1 MDDLVVRALS
11 ELVPGG
17 VRRRE
22 LPRGHRT
29 LRWVESGSGSPAVV
43 FDAALGEPGSLA
55 WAGVVPAVAARTRVV
70 AYDRAGLG
78 ASDPV
83 SPLTLDV
90 QVGDLTAVIR
100 EAGGGRA
107 CVVVGHSWGGLLAQ
121 LVALDHPDL
130 IAGLVLVDPAQE
142 AYLAALPAEELQQG
156 VAFGDSILQQ
166 HADGGLAGT
175 IRDVFG
181 PFARRLTN
189 DQRLQDLILEAHVW
203 CYATPSQARMVRDE
217 HRLVI
222 ESLPGI
228 RQARA
233 GRTLPDVP
241 VAVFSATTGRPERER
256 EVWTGLNAQV
266 AASVPKGE
274 HVVLADT
281 SHAVNQERPGHI
293 ANTVNGILD
302 DSQASTA
309 AGDTSGQDR
318 PGS

>member
-1 MDDLVVRALS
+1 MPV
-11 ELVPGG
+11 
-17 VRRRE
+17 
-22 LPRGHRT
+22 
-29 LRWVESGSGSPAVV
+29 
-43 FDAALGEPGSLA
+43 
-55 WAGVVPAVAARTRVV
+55 VAARTRVV

-130 IAGLVLVDPAQE
+130 IAGLMLVDPAQE
-142 AYLAALPAEELQQG
+142 AYLAALPAEELHEG

-181 PFARRLTN
+181 PFARRLTD
-189 DQRLQDLILEAHVW
+189 DQRLQDLILEAYVW
-203 CYATPSQARMVRDE
+203 CYATRSQARMVRDE

-228 RQARA
+228 RQAPV
-233 GRTLPDVP
+233 GRTLPDIP
-241 VAVFSATTGRPERER
+241 VVVFSATTGRPERER
-256 EVWTGLNAQV
+256 EMWTGLNAQL
-266 AASVPKGE
+266 AASVPKGK

-281 SHAVNQERPGHI
+281 SHAVNQERPAHI
-293 ANTVNGILD
+293 ASTVNRILD
-302 DSQASTA
+302 DSQARTSA
-309 AGDTSGQDR
+309 SDTSGQDR